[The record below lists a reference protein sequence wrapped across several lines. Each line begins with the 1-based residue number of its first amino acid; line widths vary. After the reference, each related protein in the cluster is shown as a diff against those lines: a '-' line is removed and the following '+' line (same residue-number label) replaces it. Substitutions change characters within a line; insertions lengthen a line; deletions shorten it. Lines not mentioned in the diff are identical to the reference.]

1 MAANVAVWLLSDWMS
16 RRHVILRTLLALLG
30 FSVFLIFLIG
40 ALKVLGL
47 IGITISGAPPLAWVN
62 LNLQQLSGWFES
74 KLPSAVWIVIKGF
87 TLLLIALFGIFV
99 FWRLGKRPPKP
110 KMT

>member
-1 MAANVAVWLLSDWMS
+1 MS
-16 RRHVILRTLLALLG
+16 RRHVILRTLLAVLG
-30 FSVFLIFLIG
+30 FAVFLIFLIG
-40 ALKVLGL
+40 VLKVLGL
-47 IGITISGAPPLAWVN
+47 IGITIGGAPPLAWVN

-87 TLLLIALFGIFV
+87 TLLLIALLGILV

-110 KMT
+110 NTAQ